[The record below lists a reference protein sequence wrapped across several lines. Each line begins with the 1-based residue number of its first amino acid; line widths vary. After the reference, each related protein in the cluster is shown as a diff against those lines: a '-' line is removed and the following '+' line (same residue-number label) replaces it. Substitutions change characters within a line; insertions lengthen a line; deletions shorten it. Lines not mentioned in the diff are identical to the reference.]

1 MTKHFLHAIC
11 VATCVTAAAPAVA
24 LTPRDLAGWWLAI
37 DGVFPA
43 LQDKSG
49 SVLEELL
56 IMTAD
61 GAVDDRAMSF
71 RHASAFVCAKSK
83 LCSDAPLMARA
94 RLTIDGDKLAFAERT
109 PADGVAPELAAAA
122 LTATPSWTV
131 ALSAGNALLT
141 SRADGVSRSFARIDP
156 DRLRRL
162 RAGLMTA
169 ALPAEKHW
177 RCFLANA
184 TASDPAFAPLRK
196 GKHTAAGFLAD
207 YLRIASYRSSLAAM
221 GALSTA
227 DDPDPARRALANA
240 PVETLLV
247 ERFKDVDTPRTA
259 ADARRYRAQ
268 AEFIDQRAKNVSPQE
283 ANVIAGGLNGGVPV
297 TVAATG
303 PEFSALARVASRDAD
318 AKRLFC
324 AE

>member
-1 MTKHFLHAIC
+1 MTKHLLHAIC
-11 VATCVTAAAPAVA
+11 VATCVSAAAPAVA
-24 LTPRDLAGWWLAI
+24 LTPRDLAGWWLAV
-37 DGVFPA
+37 DGVFHA
-43 LQDKSG
+43 LDKSG
-49 SVLEELL
+49 AVSEELL
-56 IMTAD
+56 VIAAD
-61 GAVDDRAMSF
+61 GAVEDRAMSF
-71 RHASAFVCAKSK
+71 RHASPFVCAKSK

-94 RLTIDGDKLAFAERT
+94 RLTVDGDKLAFADRT
-109 PADGVAPELAAAA
+109 SADGVAPELAAAA

-131 ALSAGNALLT
+131 ALSAGNAFMTL
-141 SRADGVSRSFARIDP
+141 RAGGVSRSLARIDP

-169 ALPAEKHW
+169 GLPADKHW

-184 TASDPAFAPLRK
+184 TAADAAFAPLRK
-196 GKHTAAGFLAD
+196 GKHAAPPFLAD
-207 YLRIASYRSSLAAM
+207 YLRIASYRSSLAGM

-227 DDPDPARRALANA
+227 DDPDAERRALASA
-240 PVETLLV
+240 PVETLMV

-268 AEFIDQRAKNVSPQE
+268 AAFIDQRAKNVSPQE

-297 TVAATG
+297 TVFATG
-303 PEFSALARVASRDAD
+303 PEYSALARVASRDGD

>member
-1 MTKHFLHAIC
+1 MTKHLLHAIC
-11 VATCVTAAAPAVA
+11 VATCVSAAAPAVA

-37 DGVFPA
+37 DSVFPA
-43 LQDKSG
+43 LDKSG
-49 SVLEELL
+49 AVSEELL
-56 IMTAD
+56 VIASD
-61 GAVDDRAMSF
+61 GAVEDRAMSF
-71 RHASAFVCAKSK
+71 RHASPFVCVKSK

-94 RLTIDGDKLAFAERT
+94 RLTVDGDKLAFADR
-109 PADGVAPELAAAA
+109 AGVDGVAPELAAAA

-131 ALSAGNALLT
+131 ALSAGNALMTL
-141 SRADGVSRSFARIDP
+141 RAGGVSRSFARVDP

-169 ALPAEKHW
+169 GFPADKHW

-184 TASDPAFAPLRK
+184 TAADAAFAPLRK
-196 GKHTAAGFLAD
+196 GTHTSPPFLAD
-207 YLRIASYRSSLAAM
+207 YLRIASYRSSLAGM

-227 DDPDPARRALANA
+227 DDPEPDRRALARA
-240 PVETLLV
+240 PVETLMV

-268 AEFIDQRAKNVSPQE
+268 AAFIDQRAKNVSPQE
-283 ANVIAGGLNGGVPV
+283 ANVVAGGLNGGVPV
-297 TVAATG
+297 TVFATG
-303 PEFSALARVASRDAD
+303 PEYSALARVASRDAD